1 MRLLRP
7 SLRFLVLSTGEA
19 EWSHKRLP
27 ICFSAARCPMIELS
41 GMAGWVLSGC
51 LAVLGL
57 SLVLSFVRLL
67 RGPSLPDRIIALDLV
82 AYQAV
87 ALMLTYAVVLEQPN
101 FLEVALVLA
110 LI

>member
-1 MRLLRP
+1 
-7 SLRFLVLSTGEA
+7 
-19 EWSHKRLP
+19 
-27 ICFSAARCPMIELS
+27 MIELS

-110 LI
+110 LIAFLGTVAFARYLEYQTAPQTPSSDSP